1 MAKSAIVK
9 KYNLS
14 ANGILVIDDNVI
26 GIENTDA
33 GEFISMIDLL
43 SDFKDRTIK
52 FSISYDEDFE

>member
-26 GIENTDA
+26 GIENTDT